1 MDWITAE
8 LVETVHNISWFDG
21 LAYIALG
28 LVVYAVVKYIN
39 KRFS

>member
-21 LAYIALG
+21 ILYIVLG
-28 LVVYAVVKYIN
+28 LCVYAVVKYIN
-39 KRFS
+39 KRFR